1 LQTFLK
7 AEVTEEEKAA
17 QKRADAR
24 NKELDAFA
32 NGLREF
38 QGILNSIQQS
48 FTDYYNTQFDRLEQR
63 NKTLQAL
70 IVGDTA
76 LANQKRIDLEKQY
89 QAEKTKL
96 EKQAAKTALRISLL
110 QATSNVAESITAAL
124 RTGIPVVSQIAAGVN
139 AAIGAVQV
147 GIIANQ
153 LSNIDSLQRGGKVKM
168 RSGRGGLLVGPS
180 HENGGI
186 RYAQRGIELEGGEA
200 VINRM
205 STIQYGDL
213 LNEINMAGGGRPIV
227 NQNFDDSR
235 LIEAIAKQR
244 SQPIRAYVV
253 EQDITDK
260 QSLAKRLD
268 QLSTI

>member
-1 LQTFLK
+1 
-7 AEVTEEEKAA
+7 
-17 QKRADAR
+17 
-24 NKELDAFA
+24 
-32 NGLREF
+32 
-38 QGILNSIQQS
+38 
-48 FTDYYNTQFDRLEQR
+48 
-63 NKTLQAL
+63 
-70 IVGDTA
+70 
-76 LANQKRIDLEKQY
+76 
-89 QAEKTKL
+89 
-96 EKQAAKTALRISLL
+96 
-110 QATSNVAESITAAL
+110 
-124 RTGIPVVSQIAAGVN
+124 
-139 AAIGAVQV
+139 
-147 GIIANQ
+147 
-153 LSNIDSLQRGGKVKM
+153 
-168 RSGRGGLLVGPS
+168 VGPS